1 MARAIPDFADAQSG
15 PRLPLLFLLRLGGG
29 GGSTDGLFSRRAKLG
44 YLAGQTSLDTLAIRN
59 FNGAQALGIRRAG
72 LPLLQRLGGRA
83 QRGRRC
89 HNGECEYDA
98 VKHRS
103 SLACEALPLPN
114 PPMLGRVSIYPPPH
128 AGEGRGE

>member
-15 PRLPLLFLLRLGGG
+15 PRLPLLFLLRLGGRD
-29 GGSTDGLFSRRAKLG
+29 GSTDDLLARRAKLVH
-44 YLAGQTSLDTLAIRN
+44 LADQTSVDTLAIRN
-59 FNGAQALGIRRAG
+59 FIGAQALGVRRAG

-103 SLACEALPLPN
+103 SLACEALPLP
-114 PPMLGRVSIYPPPH
+114 PPH
-128 AGEGRGE
+128 AGEGFDLSSTA